1 MLKKSIRFLLVL
13 TAFALAACQKAPA
26 NNPGEMDTTS
36 KEVKQVVY
44 TSFFPIYDLTQSL
57 AGPDFDVRSFMPLEA
72 EAHDW
77 EPSAKDIKELSQAD
91 LLVVNGA
98 GMEAWLPKVQEALP
112 DLKVLDLSQ
121 GLDLIKASHHHDDA
135 DEDHD
140 HDHDDAEEAH
150 DHDEADEDHD
160 HHDEAEEAH
169 DHEEDH
175 EGHHHHHHGPNDP
188 HSFLSLSNA
197 IQYVDKINQALGELN
212 PDKKA
217 AVNDRAQALSKDF
230 KDLLDQYKE
239 VFAQKKNKTFIVPHQ
254 AFGYLA
260 RDFGLEQY
268 PLQGLTSVSEP
279 DLKTIQEAI
288 ATCKTL
294 GIKTVFYEFG
304 GPSKGAEAIAKEA
317 KIEAAPLATME
328 MKVPG
333 KDGQDLHYKDLM
345 EMNLKNI
352 AESLGQ

>member
-1 MLKKSIRFLLVL
+1 MLKKSIRFLLIF

-26 NNPGEMDTTS
+26 NDPGEMDTTS

-77 EPSAKDIKELSQAD
+77 EPSAKDIKDLAQAD
-91 LLVVNGA
+91 LLIVNGA
-98 GMEAWLPKVQEALP
+98 GMEAWLPQVQEALP

-121 GLDLIKASHHHDDA
+121 GLDLIKADHQDDA

-140 HDHDDAEEAH
+140 HDHDEAEEAH
-150 DHDEADEDHD
+150 HHDEADEDHD

-169 DHEEDH
+169 DHEEGH

-188 HSFLSLSNA
+188 HSFLSPANA
-197 IQYVDKINQALGELN
+197 IQYVAKINQALGDLN
-212 PDKKA
+212 SDKKDS
-217 AVNDRAQALSKDF
+217 VNERAQALSKDLE
-230 KDLLDQYKE
+230 DLLTQYKD

-260 RDFGLEQY
+260 RDFGLNQY

-288 ATCKTL
+288 ETCKKL
-294 GIKTVFYEFG
+294 DIKKVFYEFG
-304 GPSKGAEAIAKEA
+304 GPSKGAETIAKEA
-317 KIEAAPLATME
+317 NIEAAPLATME

-352 AESLGQ
+352 AESLNE

>member
-1 MLKKSIRFLLVL
+1 MLKKSIRFLLIF

-26 NNPGEMDTTS
+26 NDPGEMDTTS

-77 EPSAKDIKELSQAD
+77 EPSAKDIKDLAQAD
-91 LLVVNGA
+91 LLIVNGA
-98 GMEAWLPKVQEALP
+98 GMEAWLPQVQEALP

-121 GLDLIKASHHHDDA
+121 GLDLIKADHHDDA
-135 DEDHD
+135 DE
-140 HDHDDAEEAH
+140 
-150 DHDEADEDHD
+150 D

-188 HSFLSLSNA
+188 HSFLSPANA
-197 IQYVDKINQALGELN
+197 IQYVAKINQALGDLN
-212 PDKKA
+212 SDKKDS
-217 AVNDRAQALSKDF
+217 VNERAQALSKDLE
-230 KDLLDQYKE
+230 DLLTQYKE

-260 RDFGLEQY
+260 RDFGLNQY

-288 ATCKTL
+288 ETCKKL
-294 GIKTVFYEFG
+294 GIKKVFYEFG
-304 GPSKGAEAIAKEA
+304 GPSKGAETIAKEA
-317 KIEAAPLATME
+317 NIEAAPLATME

-352 AESLGQ
+352 AESLNE

>member
-1 MLKKSIRFLLVL
+1 MLKKSIRFLLIF

-26 NNPGEMDTTS
+26 NDPGEMDTTS

-77 EPSAKDIKELSQAD
+77 EPSAKDIKDLAQAD
-91 LLVVNGA
+91 LLIVNGA
-98 GMEAWLPKVQEALP
+98 GMEAWLPQVQEALP

-121 GLDLIKASHHHDDA
+121 GLDLIKADHQDD
-135 DEDHD
+135 
-140 HDHDDAEEAH
+140 
-150 DHDEADEDHD
+150 ADEDHD

-175 EGHHHHHHGPNDP
+175 GDHHHHHHGPNDP
-188 HSFLSLSNA
+188 HSFLSPANA
-197 IQYVDKINQALGELN
+197 IQYVAKINQALGDLN
-212 PDKKA
+212 SDKKDS
-217 AVNDRAQALSKDF
+217 VNERAQALSKDLE
-230 KDLLDQYKE
+230 DLLTQYKE

-260 RDFGLEQY
+260 RDFGLNQY

-288 ATCKTL
+288 ETCKKL
-294 GIKTVFYEFG
+294 DIKKVFYEFG
-304 GPSKGAEAIAKEA
+304 GPSKGAETIAKEA
-317 KIEAAPLATME
+317 NIEAAPLATME

-352 AESLGQ
+352 AESLNE

>member
-150 DHDEADEDHD
+150 DHDDGDDEVCPIC
-160 HHDEAEEAH
+160 
-169 DHEEDH
+169 
-175 EGHHHHHHGPNDP
+175 GHKHGHGSTDP

-288 ATCKTL
+288 AACKTL